1 MHGEKRPLGPLPY
14 VVAATFFME
23 YLDTTVIAT
32 ALPQMAHAFATSPN
46 ALSLGMSAYMIAL
59 AIFIPASGWVADRF
73 GSRSVFF
80 SAIVTFTV
88 ASLLCG
94 LSQDVVQFTAAR
106 VLQGIGGALMVPV
119 GRLIVVRSTDKG
131 QLMQAIST
139 ITWPGI
145 VAPVVGPPLGGFITT
160 YASWRWIFLLN
171 LPVCLAVLC
180 AVAAWVPNLR
190 GDERKPLDV
199 LGLVLSGLTLTAIL
213 YGADLASQPH
223 TNPLVGLSIV
233 AGGVLCGVVA
243 YRHARVHRHPLI
255 DITTLRIPTF
265 SVTVVTGSLTQQEIM
280 RVPMSWLPGDQ
291 FFANMQTVLSNANFG
306 QLLLNSFIIATGI
319 TVGKLAVSVIAAFAV
334 TYFRFPFRMTAFW
347 LIFMS
352 LMLPIEVR
360 IVPTYESAANV
371 ALPLNILGS
380 WFGVQALV
388 DLDWNLVNTYSGL
401 ILPLIASAT
410 ATFLFRQFF
419 LTVPDELC
427 EAARIDG
434 ATPWQFF
441 RLILLPLSRSNI
453 VALAIILFLMG
464 WNQYLWP
471 LLLTTEPAMAN
482 AVIGLKKLMPQSD
495 SLPTWHLLMNAAF
508 LTMLPPTLVILI
520 LQRWFVKGLVD
531 SGK

>member
-1 MHGEKRPLGPLPY
+1 MNERTPVIDALCHLILLVG
-14 VVAATFFME
+14 AA
-23 YLDTTVIAT
+23 L
-32 ALPQMAHAFATSPN
+32 
-46 ALSLGMSAYMIAL
+46 
-59 AIFIPASGWVADRF
+59 
-73 GSRSVFF
+73 
-80 SAIVTFTV
+80 
-88 ASLLCG
+88 
-94 LSQDVVQFTAAR
+94 
-106 VLQGIGGALMVPV
+106 
-119 GRLIVVRSTDKG
+119 
-131 QLMQAIST
+131 
-139 ITWPGI
+139 
-145 VAPVVGPPLGGFITT
+145 
-160 YASWRWIFLLN
+160 
-171 LPVCLAVLC
+171 VCLPIYFV
-180 AVAAWVPNLR
+180 
-190 GDERKPLDV
+190 
-199 LGLVLSGLTLTAIL
+199 
-213 YGADLASQPH
+213 
-223 TNPLVGLSIV
+223 
-233 AGGVLCGVVA
+233 
-243 YRHARVHRHPLI
+243 
-255 DITTLRIPTF
+255 F
-265 SVTVVTGSLTQQEIM
+265 VTGSLSQQEIM
-280 RVPMSWLPGDQ
+280 RVPMSWLPGSQ
-291 FFANMQTVLSNANFG
+291 FLANMQTVLSNANFG
-306 QLLLNSFIIATGI
+306 RLLLNSFIIAIGI

-380 WFGVQALV
+380 WLGIKALV

-419 LTVPDELC
+419 LTIPDELC

-482 AVIGLKKLMPQSD
+482 AVIGLKKLMPQGD

>member
-265 SVTVVTGSLTQQEIM
+265 SVTVVTGSLTRIGIGA
-280 RVPMSWLPGDQ
+280 VPYLMPLLFQIG
-291 FFANMQTVLSNANFG
+291 FGLSAFRSG
-306 QLLLNSFIIATGI
+306 LLLLASAVGNLGMKALTTPILQRYGFKRVAIVDCLICGAFTIACGLLTPDAPLAWILFVVLVYGI
-319 TVGKLAVSVIAAFAV
+319 TRSMQFSTMATLAYAD
-334 TYFRFPFRMTAFW
+334 
-347 LIFMS
+347 
-352 LMLPIEVR
+352 
-360 IVPTYESAANV
+360 VPSPQMSAANTLWNAAAQTGTGLGIAFG
-371 ALPLNILGS
+371 AL
-380 WFGVQALV
+380 ALRA
-388 DLDWNLVNTYSGL
+388 
-401 ILPLIASAT
+401 ASAFDRDGGPQAFT
-410 ATFLFRQFF
+410 LGDFRFAF
-419 LTVPDELC
+419 SC
-427 EAARIDG
+427 AG
-434 ATPWQFF
+434 
-441 RLILLPLSRSNI
+441 
-453 VALAIILFLMG
+453 
-464 WNQYLWP
+464 
-471 LLLTTEPAMAN
+471 LLTLASIWGYLRLAN
-482 AVIGLKKLMPQSD
+482 DAGDKL
-495 SLPTWHLLMNAAF
+495 
-508 LTMLPPTLVILI
+508 
-520 LQRWFVKGLVD
+520 RG
-531 SGK
+531 GR

>member
-1 MHGEKRPLGPLPY
+1 MNERTPILDAVCHLILLVG
-14 VVAATFFME
+14 AT
-23 YLDTTVIAT
+23 L
-32 ALPQMAHAFATSPN
+32 
-46 ALSLGMSAYMIAL
+46 
-59 AIFIPASGWVADRF
+59 
-73 GSRSVFF
+73 
-80 SAIVTFTV
+80 
-88 ASLLCG
+88 
-94 LSQDVVQFTAAR
+94 
-106 VLQGIGGALMVPV
+106 
-119 GRLIVVRSTDKG
+119 
-131 QLMQAIST
+131 
-139 ITWPGI
+139 
-145 VAPVVGPPLGGFITT
+145 
-160 YASWRWIFLLN
+160 
-171 LPVCLAVLC
+171 VCLPIYFV
-180 AVAAWVPNLR
+180 
-190 GDERKPLDV
+190 
-199 LGLVLSGLTLTAIL
+199 
-213 YGADLASQPH
+213 
-223 TNPLVGLSIV
+223 
-233 AGGVLCGVVA
+233 
-243 YRHARVHRHPLI
+243 
-255 DITTLRIPTF
+255 F
-265 SVTVVTGSLTQQEIM
+265 VTGSLSQPEIM
-280 RVPMSWLPGDQ
+280 RVPMSWLPGNQ

-306 QLLLNSFIIATGI
+306 RLLLNSFIIATGI

-380 WFGVQALV
+380 WLGIQALV

-434 ATPWQFF
+434 ASPWQFF

-508 LTMLPPTLVILI
+508 LTMLPPTVVILI

>member
-1 MHGEKRPLGPLPY
+1 MNERTPVIDALCHLILLVG
-14 VVAATFFME
+14 AA
-23 YLDTTVIAT
+23 L
-32 ALPQMAHAFATSPN
+32 
-46 ALSLGMSAYMIAL
+46 
-59 AIFIPASGWVADRF
+59 
-73 GSRSVFF
+73 
-80 SAIVTFTV
+80 
-88 ASLLCG
+88 
-94 LSQDVVQFTAAR
+94 
-106 VLQGIGGALMVPV
+106 
-119 GRLIVVRSTDKG
+119 
-131 QLMQAIST
+131 
-139 ITWPGI
+139 
-145 VAPVVGPPLGGFITT
+145 
-160 YASWRWIFLLN
+160 
-171 LPVCLAVLC
+171 VCLPIYFV
-180 AVAAWVPNLR
+180 
-190 GDERKPLDV
+190 
-199 LGLVLSGLTLTAIL
+199 
-213 YGADLASQPH
+213 
-223 TNPLVGLSIV
+223 
-233 AGGVLCGVVA
+233 
-243 YRHARVHRHPLI
+243 
-255 DITTLRIPTF
+255 F
-265 SVTVVTGSLTQQEIM
+265 VTGSLTQQEIM
-280 RVPMSWLPGDQ
+280 RVPMSWLPGSQ
-291 FFANMQTVLSNANFG
+291 FLANTQTVLSNANFG
-306 QLLLNSFIIATGI
+306 RLLLNSFIIATGI
-319 TVGKLAVSVIAAFAV
+319 TIGKLAVSVIAAFAV

-380 WFGVQALV
+380 WLGIKALV

-508 LTMLPPTLVILI
+508 LTMLPPTIVILI

>member
-1 MHGEKRPLGPLPY
+1 MNERTPIIDALCHLILLVG
-14 VVAATFFME
+14 AA
-23 YLDTTVIAT
+23 L
-32 ALPQMAHAFATSPN
+32 
-46 ALSLGMSAYMIAL
+46 
-59 AIFIPASGWVADRF
+59 
-73 GSRSVFF
+73 
-80 SAIVTFTV
+80 
-88 ASLLCG
+88 
-94 LSQDVVQFTAAR
+94 
-106 VLQGIGGALMVPV
+106 
-119 GRLIVVRSTDKG
+119 
-131 QLMQAIST
+131 
-139 ITWPGI
+139 
-145 VAPVVGPPLGGFITT
+145 
-160 YASWRWIFLLN
+160 
-171 LPVCLAVLC
+171 VCLPIYFV
-180 AVAAWVPNLR
+180 
-190 GDERKPLDV
+190 
-199 LGLVLSGLTLTAIL
+199 
-213 YGADLASQPH
+213 
-223 TNPLVGLSIV
+223 
-233 AGGVLCGVVA
+233 
-243 YRHARVHRHPLI
+243 
-255 DITTLRIPTF
+255 F
-265 SVTVVTGSLTQQEIM
+265 VTGSLTQQEIM
-280 RVPMSWLPGDQ
+280 RVPMSWLPGSQ
-291 FFANMQTVLSNANFG
+291 FLANTQAVLSNANFG
-306 QLLLNSFIIATGI
+306 RLLLNSFIIATGI
-319 TVGKLAVSVIAAFAV
+319 TIGKLAVSVIAAFAV

-380 WFGVQALV
+380 WLGIRALV

-419 LTVPDELC
+419 LTIPDELC

-508 LTMLPPTLVILI
+508 LTMLPPTIVILI

>member
-1 MHGEKRPLGPLPY
+1 MNERTPVIDGFCHLILLAG
-14 VVAATFFME
+14 AA
-23 YLDTTVIAT
+23 L
-32 ALPQMAHAFATSPN
+32 
-46 ALSLGMSAYMIAL
+46 
-59 AIFIPASGWVADRF
+59 
-73 GSRSVFF
+73 
-80 SAIVTFTV
+80 
-88 ASLLCG
+88 
-94 LSQDVVQFTAAR
+94 
-106 VLQGIGGALMVPV
+106 
-119 GRLIVVRSTDKG
+119 
-131 QLMQAIST
+131 
-139 ITWPGI
+139 
-145 VAPVVGPPLGGFITT
+145 
-160 YASWRWIFLLN
+160 
-171 LPVCLAVLC
+171 VCLPIYFV
-180 AVAAWVPNLR
+180 
-190 GDERKPLDV
+190 
-199 LGLVLSGLTLTAIL
+199 
-213 YGADLASQPH
+213 
-223 TNPLVGLSIV
+223 
-233 AGGVLCGVVA
+233 
-243 YRHARVHRHPLI
+243 
-255 DITTLRIPTF
+255 F
-265 SVTVVTGSLTQQEIM
+265 VTGSLTQAEIM

-291 FFANMQTVLSNANFG
+291 FLANMQTVMNSADFG
-306 QLLLNSFIIATGI
+306 RLLLNSFVIATGI
-319 TVGKLAVSVIAAFAV
+319 TLGKLAVSVIAAFAV

-380 WFGVQALV
+380 WLGIKALV

-419 LTVPDELC
+419 LTIPDELC

>member
-1 MHGEKRPLGPLPY
+1 MNERTPVIDALCHLILLVG
-14 VVAATFFME
+14 AA
-23 YLDTTVIAT
+23 L
-32 ALPQMAHAFATSPN
+32 
-46 ALSLGMSAYMIAL
+46 
-59 AIFIPASGWVADRF
+59 
-73 GSRSVFF
+73 
-80 SAIVTFTV
+80 
-88 ASLLCG
+88 
-94 LSQDVVQFTAAR
+94 
-106 VLQGIGGALMVPV
+106 
-119 GRLIVVRSTDKG
+119 
-131 QLMQAIST
+131 
-139 ITWPGI
+139 
-145 VAPVVGPPLGGFITT
+145 
-160 YASWRWIFLLN
+160 
-171 LPVCLAVLC
+171 VCLPIYFV
-180 AVAAWVPNLR
+180 
-190 GDERKPLDV
+190 
-199 LGLVLSGLTLTAIL
+199 
-213 YGADLASQPH
+213 
-223 TNPLVGLSIV
+223 
-233 AGGVLCGVVA
+233 
-243 YRHARVHRHPLI
+243 
-255 DITTLRIPTF
+255 F
-265 SVTVVTGSLTQQEIM
+265 VTGSLTQQEIM
-280 RVPMSWLPGDQ
+280 RVPMSWLPGSQ
-291 FFANMQTVLSNANFG
+291 FLANMQTVLSNANFG
-306 QLLLNSFIIATGI
+306 RLLLNSFIIATGI

-334 TYFRFPFRMTAFW
+334 TYFRFPFRMSAFW

-380 WFGVQALV
+380 WLGIKALV

-419 LTVPDELC
+419 LTIPDELC

-508 LTMLPPTLVILI
+508 LTMLPPTIVILI

>member
-1 MHGEKRPLGPLPY
+1 MNERTPI
-14 VVAATFFME
+14 
-23 YLDTTVIAT
+23 LDAVCHLI
-32 ALPQMAHAFATSPN
+32 
-46 ALSLGMSAYMIAL
+46 
-59 AIFIPASGWVADRF
+59 
-73 GSRSVFF
+73 
-80 SAIVTFTV
+80 
-88 ASLLCG
+88 LLVG
-94 LSQDVVQFTAAR
+94 A
-106 VLQGIGGALMVPV
+106 VL
-119 GRLIVVRSTDKG
+119 
-131 QLMQAIST
+131 
-139 ITWPGI
+139 
-145 VAPVVGPPLGGFITT
+145 
-160 YASWRWIFLLN
+160 
-171 LPVCLAVLC
+171 VCLPIYFV
-180 AVAAWVPNLR
+180 
-190 GDERKPLDV
+190 
-199 LGLVLSGLTLTAIL
+199 
-213 YGADLASQPH
+213 
-223 TNPLVGLSIV
+223 
-233 AGGVLCGVVA
+233 
-243 YRHARVHRHPLI
+243 
-255 DITTLRIPTF
+255 F
-265 SVTVVTGSLTQQEIM
+265 VTGSLSQPEIM
-280 RVPMSWLPGDQ
+280 RVPMSWLPGNQ

-306 QLLLNSFIIATGI
+306 RLLLNSFIIATGI

-334 TYFRFPFRMTAFW
+334 TYFRFPFRMTVFW

-380 WFGVQALV
+380 WLGVQALV

-419 LTVPDELC
+419 LTIPDELC

-434 ATPWQFF
+434 ASPWQFF

-453 VALAIILFLMG
+453 VALAIILFLTG

-471 LLLTTEPAMAN
+471 LLLTTDPAMAN

>member
-1 MHGEKRPLGPLPY
+1 MNERTPIIDAICHLILLAG
-14 VVAATFFME
+14 AA
-23 YLDTTVIAT
+23 L
-32 ALPQMAHAFATSPN
+32 
-46 ALSLGMSAYMIAL
+46 
-59 AIFIPASGWVADRF
+59 
-73 GSRSVFF
+73 
-80 SAIVTFTV
+80 
-88 ASLLCG
+88 
-94 LSQDVVQFTAAR
+94 
-106 VLQGIGGALMVPV
+106 
-119 GRLIVVRSTDKG
+119 
-131 QLMQAIST
+131 
-139 ITWPGI
+139 
-145 VAPVVGPPLGGFITT
+145 
-160 YASWRWIFLLN
+160 
-171 LPVCLAVLC
+171 VCLPIYFV
-180 AVAAWVPNLR
+180 
-190 GDERKPLDV
+190 
-199 LGLVLSGLTLTAIL
+199 
-213 YGADLASQPH
+213 
-223 TNPLVGLSIV
+223 
-233 AGGVLCGVVA
+233 
-243 YRHARVHRHPLI
+243 
-255 DITTLRIPTF
+255 F
-265 SVTVVTGSLTQQEIM
+265 VTGSLSQPQIM

-291 FFANMQTVLSNANFG
+291 FLANMQTVLSNANFG
-306 QLLLNSFIIATGI
+306 RLLLNSFIIAAGI
-319 TVGKLAVSVIAAFAV
+319 TIGKLAVSVIAAFAV

-380 WFGVQALV
+380 WLGVQALV

>member
-1 MHGEKRPLGPLPY
+1 MNERTPIL
-14 VVAATFFME
+14 
-23 YLDTTVIAT
+23 
-32 ALPQMAHAFATSPN
+32 
-46 ALSLGMSAYMIAL
+46 
-59 AIFIPASGWVADRF
+59 
-73 GSRSVFF
+73 
-80 SAIVTFTV
+80 
-88 ASLLCG
+88 
-94 LSQDVVQFTAAR
+94 DVVCHLILLA
-106 VLQGIGGALMVPV
+106 GATL
-119 GRLIVVRSTDKG
+119 
-131 QLMQAIST
+131 
-139 ITWPGI
+139 
-145 VAPVVGPPLGGFITT
+145 
-160 YASWRWIFLLN
+160 
-171 LPVCLAVLC
+171 VCLPIYFV
-180 AVAAWVPNLR
+180 
-190 GDERKPLDV
+190 
-199 LGLVLSGLTLTAIL
+199 
-213 YGADLASQPH
+213 
-223 TNPLVGLSIV
+223 
-233 AGGVLCGVVA
+233 
-243 YRHARVHRHPLI
+243 
-255 DITTLRIPTF
+255 F
-265 SVTVVTGSLTQQEIM
+265 VTGSLSQQEIM

-291 FFANMQTVLSNANFG
+291 FLTNVRTVLDSANFG
-306 QLLLNSFIIATGI
+306 RLLLNSFIIASGI
-319 TVGKLAVSVIAAFAV
+319 TIGKLAVSVIAAFAV

-380 WFGVQALV
+380 WLGIQALV

-419 LTVPDELC
+419 LTIPDELC

>member
-1 MHGEKRPLGPLPY
+1 MNERTPILDAVCHLILLVG
-14 VVAATFFME
+14 AA
-23 YLDTTVIAT
+23 L
-32 ALPQMAHAFATSPN
+32 
-46 ALSLGMSAYMIAL
+46 
-59 AIFIPASGWVADRF
+59 
-73 GSRSVFF
+73 
-80 SAIVTFTV
+80 
-88 ASLLCG
+88 
-94 LSQDVVQFTAAR
+94 
-106 VLQGIGGALMVPV
+106 
-119 GRLIVVRSTDKG
+119 
-131 QLMQAIST
+131 
-139 ITWPGI
+139 
-145 VAPVVGPPLGGFITT
+145 
-160 YASWRWIFLLN
+160 
-171 LPVCLAVLC
+171 VCLPIYFV
-180 AVAAWVPNLR
+180 
-190 GDERKPLDV
+190 
-199 LGLVLSGLTLTAIL
+199 
-213 YGADLASQPH
+213 
-223 TNPLVGLSIV
+223 
-233 AGGVLCGVVA
+233 
-243 YRHARVHRHPLI
+243 
-255 DITTLRIPTF
+255 F
-265 SVTVVTGSLTQQEIM
+265 VTGSLSQPEIM
-280 RVPMSWLPGDQ
+280 RVPMSLLPGNQ

-306 QLLLNSFIIATGI
+306 RLLLNSFIIATGI

-334 TYFRFPFRMTAFW
+334 TYFRFPFRMTVFW

-380 WFGVQALV
+380 WLGIQALV

-419 LTVPDELC
+419 LTIPDELC